1 MSAEDGFRLLVQVII
16 PDRMSLVT
24 PPNSN
29 GRTIPLTS
37 NVLFI
42 NVFFSCFF
50 TAGELSEFSVPLELS
65 QYSVK
70 ADPARKPLL
79 VSLLIAKLN
88 LKSVLG
94 NFLLS
99 EL

>member
-1 MSAEDGFRLLVQVII
+1 MLFMNVI
-16 PDRMSLVT
+16 
-24 PPNSN
+24 
-29 GRTIPLTS
+29 
-37 NVLFI
+37 
-42 NVFFSCFF
+42 FSCFFF

-65 QYSVK
+65 QYAVK

-94 NFLLS
+94 TYLFFPFILGSRYRS
-99 EL
+99 EFALPNST